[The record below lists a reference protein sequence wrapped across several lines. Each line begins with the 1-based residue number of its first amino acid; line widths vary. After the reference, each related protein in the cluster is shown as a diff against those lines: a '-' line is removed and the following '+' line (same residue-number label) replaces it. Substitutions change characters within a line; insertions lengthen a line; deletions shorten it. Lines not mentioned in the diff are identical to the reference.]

1 MLPLGLVALA
11 VVVAVSGDHRRDLAG
26 ADALQAELALR
37 PCTDD
42 DRARM
47 RELLAATR
55 REEAVMIALGVT
67 GGALMTAGTALLIR
81 GASSGDVPGS
91 RWTCDRIGSA

>member
-1 MLPLGLVALA
+1 M
-11 VVVAVSGDHRRDLAG
+11 H
-26 ADALQAELALR
+26 AELALR
-37 PCTDD
+37 RCTDD

-67 GGALMTAGTALLIR
+67 GGALLTAGTALLIR
-81 GASSGDVPGS
+81 GGLKRRQTRLALDMRHNRLGLVIAGEF
-91 RWTCDRIGSA
+91 